1 MSQPAAVVRS
11 GGMTT
16 QRVATAAAFFLQGF
30 LFITMTTHLPQ
41 IQGLFGLDA
50 ATLSLVLLGMVVLAG
65 AGSVLAGQ
73 IARRLDSAQAL
84 RVGLGLIGA
93 GAIEVGLAPDLL
105 LFCLFLAVYGVGLG
119 TVDASMNM
127 QGVALEHRL
136 RRTLLP
142 GFHAAWTAGGIVA
155 TLAALAFGEAAL
167 AASVTP
173 FGVVAVVATA
183 LPFLRRDRGA
193 EAGSEGVQV
202 SIPWKRLM
210 LVGLVLVLFY
220 MVDTAASTWGP
231 AYLHDLFG
239 TGLGNVAVATLPYLV
254 ASLLARLAGDWAVGR
269 FGAVR
274 LLRAAAVLSAAAL
287 AVVVL
292 APNAAIAV
300 LGFAVL
306 GFGAGII
313 APLSFSVAGSIAA
326 LGQAG
331 SGGADDPVRR
341 ARVDS
346 VIARFNQFNYV
357 GALLGSVLT
366 GLVGAD
372 SLRLGFALPL
382 VLVLAILP
390 LAGAFRDSSAG
401 RDGSAVRG
409 AGAVREE

>member
-1 MSQPAAVVRS
+1 
-11 GGMTT
+11 
-16 QRVATAAAFFLQGF
+16 
-30 LFITMTTHLPQ
+30 
-41 IQGLFGLDA
+41 
-50 ATLSLVLLGMVVLAG
+50 
-65 AGSVLAGQ
+65 
-73 IARRLDSAQAL
+73 
-84 RVGLGLIGA
+84 
-93 GAIEVGLAPDLL
+93 
-105 LFCLFLAVYGVGLG
+105 LFLAVYGVGLG

-173 FGVVAVVATA
+173 FGVVAAVATA
-183 LPFLRRDRGA
+183 LPFVRRDRGQ
-193 EAGSEGVQV
+193 ETGSEAVQV

>member
-1 MSQPAAVVRS
+1 
-11 GGMTT
+11 MTA
-16 QRVATAAAFFLQGF
+16 QRTATIAAFFIQGF
-30 LFITMTTHLPQ
+30 LFITMTTRLPQ

-65 AGSVLAGQ
+65 VGSVLAGQ
-73 IARRLDSAQAL
+73 LARRLDSAQAL

-93 GAIEVGLAPDLL
+93 GAIGVGLAPDLMV
-105 LFCLFLAVYGVGLG
+105 FCVLLAVYGVGLG

-136 RRTLLP
+136 GRTLLP
-142 GFHAAWTAGGIVA
+142 GFHASWTAGGIVA
-155 TLAALAFGEAAL
+155 TLVALAFGEVSL

-173 FGVVAVVATA
+173 FGVLALVLTA
-183 LPFLRRDRGA
+183 LPFLRRDRGQE
-193 EAGSEGVQV
+193 EATGEARV
-202 SIPWKRLM
+202 SIPWKRLL

-231 AYLHDLFG
+231 AYLHNLFG
-239 TGLGNVAVATLPYLV
+239 TGLGDVAVATLPYLV

-274 LLRAAAVLSAAAL
+274 LLRGAALLSAAAL

-292 APNAAIAV
+292 APSALIAV

-326 LGQAG
+326 LGR
-331 SGGADDPVRR
+331 SGGADDPARR

-372 SLRLGFALPL
+372 SLRIGFALPL

-390 LAGAFRDSSAG
+390 LARAFRED
-401 RDGSAVRG
+401 
-409 AGAVREE
+409 

>member
-11 GGMTT
+11 GGMIT
-16 QRVATAAAFFLQGF
+16 QRVATAAAFFLQGL

-65 AGSVLAGQ
+65 VGSVLAGQ

-93 GAIEVGLAPDLL
+93 GAIGVGLAPDLL
-105 LFCLFLAVYGVGLG
+105 LFCLFLAVYGIGLG

-127 QGVALEHRL
+127 QGVALEHSM

-173 FGVVAVVATA
+173 FGVFAVAATA

-193 EAGSEGVQV
+193 EDGADRTQV

-210 LVGLVLVLFY
+210 LVGVVLVLFY

-292 APNAAIAV
+292 APDAVIAV

-331 SGGADDPVRR
+331 GGGAVRR

-372 SLRLGFALPL
+372 SLRFGFALPL
-382 VLVLAILP
+382 VLVLAIVP
-390 LAGAFRDSSAG
+390 LAGAFRET
-401 RDGSAVRG
+401 RTFRQ
-409 AGAVREE
+409 E

>member
-1 MSQPAAVVRS
+1 MSQPAAVVRAE
-11 GGMTT
+11 GMTA
-16 QRVATAAAFFLQGF
+16 QRVAASAAFFMQGF

-65 AGSVLAGQ
+65 VGSVLAGQ
-73 IARRLDSAQAL
+73 LARRFDSAQAL

-93 GAIEVGLAPDLL
+93 GALGVGLAPDLV
-105 LFCLFLAVYGVGLG
+105 LFCVLLAVYGVGLG

-142 GFHAAWTAGGIVA
+142 GFHASWTAGGIVA
-155 TLAALAFGEAAL
+155 TLAALAFGEVAL

-173 FGVVAVVATA
+173 FGVVALALTA
-183 LPFLRRDRGA
+183 VPFLRRDKGQEVDA
-193 EAGSEGVQV
+193 EGTQV
-202 SIPWKRLM
+202 SIPWKRL
-210 LVGLVLVLFY
+210 LPVGLVLVLFY

-274 LLRAAAVLSAAAL
+274 LLRAAALLSAAAL

-326 LGQAG
+326 LGQD
-331 SGGADDPVRR
+331 GGADDPVRR
-341 ARVDS
+341 RRVDS

-390 LAGAFRDSSAG
+390 LARAFR
-401 RDGSAVRG
+401 
-409 AGAVREE
+409 